1 LRRLLSKWLQVR
13 GLGTLGRL
21 GRIGI
26 PILALAA
33 AGWSAFDE
41 RSGIPAWRRMRSDS
55 LAAHARIEVLRGDI
69 EALRR
74 EADALAGDD
83 FAVERAIREDLGL
96 ALPGESVVRLDGRRP
111 GPGRR

>member
-1 LRRLLSKWLQVR
+1 MRRLLAWRLHVR
-13 GLGTLGRL
+13 RL
-21 GRIGI
+21 RRVWI
-26 PILALAA
+26 PVLLLAA

-41 RSGIPAWRRMRSDS
+41 RSGIPAWRRLRSDS
-55 LAAHARIEVLRGDI
+55 LGAHARIEVLRGDI
-69 EALRR
+69 ETLRL

-111 GPGRR
+111 GPGPR